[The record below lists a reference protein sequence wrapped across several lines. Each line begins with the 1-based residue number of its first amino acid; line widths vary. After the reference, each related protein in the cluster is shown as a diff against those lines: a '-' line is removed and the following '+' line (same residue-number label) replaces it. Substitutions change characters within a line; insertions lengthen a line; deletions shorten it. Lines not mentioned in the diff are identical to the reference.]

1 LDEDDA
7 TCVQANIMTE
17 CFLLLLETLDKDFA
31 LWFAWNCVQII
42 VKTYMHTLLGAVEI
56 SGYALKL
63 ITAICDEVDALH
75 TL

>member
-1 LDEDDA
+1 LDEDDG

-17 CFLLLLETLDKDFA
+17 SFLLLLETLDPDFA

-42 VKTYMHTLLGAVEI
+42 VNLYALLEAVEI

-63 ITAICDEVDALH
+63 ITAICDEVNACTH
-75 TL
+75 CE